1 MRTGDGTGGVGGSGC
16 PPHAAAFSEL
26 EEALTLKHAGEVAHV
41 RALAELGRSALR
53 EARQG
58 GVRGM
63 ASDMELRS
71 VAAEAAGMARST
83 DRRVQRE
90 IDHAMTVV
98 DDYPAVFAAWV
109 ERRIERG

>member
-1 MRTGDGTGGVGGSGC
+1 MKANGATSAVGASSSGL
-16 PPHAAAFSEL
+16 PHEAAFSEL
-26 EEALTLKHAGEVAHV
+26 EQALTLKHAGEVAHV

-109 ERRIERG
+109 